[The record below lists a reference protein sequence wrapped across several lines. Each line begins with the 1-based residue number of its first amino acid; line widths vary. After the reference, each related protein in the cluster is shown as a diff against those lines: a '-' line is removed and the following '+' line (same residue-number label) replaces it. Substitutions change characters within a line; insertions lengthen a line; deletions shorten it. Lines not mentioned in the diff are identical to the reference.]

1 MNNIRQ
7 YLDNQFLS
15 VQSEDTCR
23 AVANILRNMKYDVK
37 ELYDINMM
45 VVFSPNYQEVK

>member
-1 MNNIRQ
+1 MIRQ

-23 AVANILRNMKYDVK
+23 AVANILKNMGYSVR
-37 ELYDINMM
+37 ELYSINMM
-45 VVFSPNYQEVK
+45 VVFSPNYREVK